1 MARKVARILMMQ
13 NIWFRNQ
20 RASDRPRL
28 PAISIL
34 GPMEQAGDKV
44 SYQNGGDDF
53 KDNHAGTVT
62 PLAAEALI
70 DKNRSRHRQNQYE
83 PPSIGTFLSRRQVQR
98 CHSCGQANALR
109 NPATI
114 RERASKCV

>member
-62 PLAAEALI
+62 PLAADVLN
-70 DKNRSRHRQNQYE
+70 DKNRSPHRDNQYD
-83 PPSIGTFLSRRQVQR
+83 PPSIGTFPSRRQVTSS
-98 CHSCGQANALR
+98 H
-109 NPATI
+109 P
-114 RERASKCV
+114 